1 MSVTQRLIG
10 YHMGRLKDKNP
21 AVRIK
26 SIEELAL
33 LEAVDAL
40 ETLEHIF
47 RTDPDPAVRQAA
59 QEAGR
64 ALFGIKQ
71 RSRDGSNP

>member
-21 AVRIK
+21 TVRIK

-71 RSRDGSNP
+71 RSRDGSTP

>member
-40 ETLEHIF
+40 ETLEHVF
-47 RTDPDPAVRQAA
+47 RTDPDPEVRQAA

-71 RSRDGSNP
+71 RSRDGSTP

>member
-47 RTDPDPAVRQAA
+47 RTDPDPAVRQTA
-59 QEAGR
+59 QKAGR

-71 RSRDGSNP
+71 RSRDGSTP

>member
-1 MSVTQRLIG
+1 MSVTERLVV

-26 SIEELAL
+26 SIQELAL

-40 ETLEHIF
+40 GSLEHIF
-47 RTDPDPAVRQAA
+47 RTDSDAAVRQAA

-64 ALFGIKQ
+64 TLFAIKQ
-71 RSRDGSNP
+71 RSGDGSTP

>member
-71 RSRDGSNP
+71 RSRDGSTP